1 MSIIQFL
8 RILLARWKLILAA
21 TLACMVVATTIA
33 MLLPKRYPA
42 TARVLLDIK
51 SDPVTGEALGGRNDR
66 GYLGT
71 QMLVIRDM
79 RVAGAV
85 VDKLGLANDPAMIA
99 AYEASGR
106 TAADGGIR
114 AWLGQQIIDNTESG
128 MVSGSNILEIRYQAD
143 NPDRAKAIVAL
154 IREAYID
161 ESLRL
166 RTDRA
171 GRTGDWFRE
180 QTDKSREALSTAERD
195 LSAFMVKNN
204 IILVGGV
211 DSESAKL
218 SALQA
223 ALQQAQ
229 GAQSATDAAV
239 TVRLASDPVADQL
252 QVQLASIEDELALAG
267 ARLGPEH
274 PTYKSILA
282 RRNTLQRQINI
293 ARSKSAAGVSAQ
305 SGAVRQSI
313 GELEKQVAAQS
324 KLVLDRKPVLDEL
337 FRLSREVD
345 LKRQQYEAA
354 LARTDQLR
362 LQADQSEAGLV
373 VMGDPQASRS
383 PSYPKVNLIVALSAL
398 FGFGLGV
405 LAALIAEFIARRVR
419 GHEDLS
425 FASGVPVLVTVGAA
439 APSPLRQRIQKL
451 LGRRDPDAGDGELQ
465 AI

>member
-21 TLACMVVATTIA
+21 TLACMLVATTIA

-42 TARVLLDIK
+42 SARVLLDLK
-51 SDPVTGEALGGRNDR
+51 SDPVTGEAVGGRADR

-71 QMLVIRDM
+71 QIQVIRDM

-85 VDKLGLANDPAMIA
+85 VDRMGLANDPAMVSN
-99 AYEASGR
+99 YEASGR

-114 AWLGQQIIDNTESG
+114 AWLGQQIIDNTEAR
-128 MVSGSNILEIRYQAD
+128 MVPGSNILEISYQSD
-143 NPDRAKAIVAL
+143 NPERAKAIVGL
-154 IREAYID
+154 IRDAYID

-166 RTDRA
+166 RTDSA
-171 GRTGDWFRE
+171 SRTGGWYRE
-180 QTDKSREALSTAERD
+180 QTEKSRQALAVAERE

-204 IILVGGV
+204 IIMVGGV
-211 DSESAKL
+211 DSETAKL
-218 SALQA
+218 QALQA

-229 GAQSATDAAV
+229 GAQSATDASV
-239 TVRLASDPVADQL
+239 SVRLANDPVADQL
-252 QVQLASIEDELALAG
+252 EVQLASIEDELALAG
-267 ARLGPEH
+267 ARLGTAH
-274 PTYKSILA
+274 PNYKAILA
-282 RRNTLQRQINI
+282 RRNTLQRQVAL
-293 ARSKSAAGVSAQ
+293 ARSKSQAGVAAQ

-313 GELEKQVAAQS
+313 SQLEGQVTQQS

-337 FRLSREVD
+337 VRLSREVE
-345 LKRQQYEAA
+345 LKRQQYESAV
-354 LARTDQLR
+354 ARTDQLR
-362 LQADQSEAGLV
+362 QQADQSEAGLV
-373 VMGDPQASRS
+373 VMGDPQASRT
-383 PSYPKVNLIVALSAL
+383 PSYPKVNLIVALSGL
-398 FGFGLGV
+398 FGFGLGI

-425 FASGVPVLVTVGAA
+425 YASGVPVLVTVGAA

-451 LGRRDPDAGDGELQ
+451 LGRREPDAGDGELQ